1 MLEDMDNLV
10 SPLEI
15 ITGSISRTD
24 NLKESIDSFLEILLT
39 SACGD
44 CCIDPE
50 FGFIFNNMRFEIFN
64 EREGTIYNS
73 TSIEGEEE
81 DELYTKKISG
91 NSKNINT
98 FATNLKETIMKYEP
112 RLTDVSATMSYV
124 RDERKIYITVT
135 GVIID
140 TKEKYKYD
148 TTLKIWS

>member
-1 MLEDMDNLV
+1 MESLI

-15 ITGSISRTD
+15 IGGGMLRTD

-64 EREGTIYNS
+64 EREGTIFNS
-73 TSIEGEEE
+73 STIESED
-81 DELYTKKISG
+81 DELLYSKKISG
-91 NSKNINT
+91 NSKNVNT
-98 FATNLKETIMKYEP
+98 FATDLKQVIMKYEQ

>member
-1 MLEDMDNLV
+1 
-10 SPLEI
+10 
-15 ITGSISRTD
+15 
-24 NLKESIDSFLEILLT
+24 
-39 SACGD
+39 
-44 CCIDPE
+44 
-50 FGFIFNNMRFEIFN
+50 MRFEIFN

-140 TKEKYKYD
+140 TREKYKYD

>member
-1 MLEDMDNLV
+1 MDSLV
-10 SPLEI
+10 SPLEVLM
-15 ITGSISRTD
+15 GGISRTD
-24 NLKESIDSFLEILLT
+24 NEKESIDSFLEILLT

-64 EREGTIYNS
+64 EREGTIFNS
-73 TSIEGEEE
+73 SSIEDSG
-81 DELYTKKISG
+81 DNQLYLKKISG

-98 FATNLKETIMKYEP
+98 FATDLKEVIMKYEH
-112 RLTDVSATMSYV
+112 RLTDVAATMSYV

-140 TKEKYKYD
+140 TQEKYKYD